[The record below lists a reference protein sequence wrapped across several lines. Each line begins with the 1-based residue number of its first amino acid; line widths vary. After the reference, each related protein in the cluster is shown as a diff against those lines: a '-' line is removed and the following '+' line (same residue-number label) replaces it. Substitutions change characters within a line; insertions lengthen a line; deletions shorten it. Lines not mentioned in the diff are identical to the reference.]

1 MLRKYFLEAAVWH
14 ETPLEF
20 EWDEE
25 TGELRGRD
33 AKRVGEL
40 VAKITALGEIVS
52 HPYPTSYDIRDP
64 LHSRQEMAVILGSFW
79 RLPADLAEAY
89 PTRI

>member
-25 TGELRGRD
+25 TGELCGRD
-33 AKRVGEL
+33 AERVGEL
-40 VAKITALGEIVS
+40 VAKIAAMGEIVS
-52 HPYPTSYDIRDP
+52 HPYPTTYEIRDP
-64 LHSRQEMAVILGSFW
+64 LRSRREMAVILGAFW
-79 RLPADLAEAY
+79 RLPADLANEY
-89 PTRI
+89 PTKA